1 MHSKFFPLK
10 DVRINWNLLMSKTQC
25 HLHFIIHLVK
35 EDKKKQSP
43 RHNKQPE
50 AYITNNQYKK
60 PLVRR
65 KTRIVPGRRTY
76 SEATKFGKKICVI
89 GDSHLHRIK
98 RDIFQKSVNGR
109 KTYFNASKSL
119 YPTKFSRRSPWCCFA
134 TYRFQ

>member
-1 MHSKFFPLK
+1 
-10 DVRINWNLLMSKTQC
+10 MSKTQC
-25 HLHFIIHLVK
+25 HLHFIIQLVK

-109 KTYFNASKSL
+109 KTYFNVFGGATSKRCSASKSL
-119 YPTKFSRRSPWCCFA
+119 HPTKFSRRSP
-134 TYRFQ
+134 